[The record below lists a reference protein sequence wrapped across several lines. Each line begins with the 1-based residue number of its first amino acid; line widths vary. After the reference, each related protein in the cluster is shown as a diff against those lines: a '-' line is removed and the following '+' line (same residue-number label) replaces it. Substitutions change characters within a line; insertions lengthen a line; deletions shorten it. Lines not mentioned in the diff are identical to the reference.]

1 MIGDLNKF
9 FYDLKLRDVKKAISS
24 DPYLVDAA
32 CIFGDCYSC
41 NDIYNF
47 IRLTGFNYS
56 FYCPEL
62 KTGELRK
69 ILEEVKEERE
79 EYMKREK
86 QKKKDKRRKR

>member
-9 FYDLKLRDVKKAISS
+9 FYDLKLKNVKRAISS

-69 ILEEVKEERE
+69 ILEEVKEEKEKEIRLN
-79 EYMKREK
+79 K
-86 QKKKDKRRKR
+86 QKKKERRRKK